1 MRAIPKLSSKIFLL
15 AFLNLLLLCVVFF
28 IFMRVQYRLDIQ
40 SFLFSPAQDRILA
53 VGRQLALELRDT
65 EASGWNDLLM
75 RYGNAHKVEFR
86 LLDEHGMQL
95 AGPQQPLPAA
105 VLDGFTRQNRHRGRE
120 AALMFLGTTHKP
132 TQHWIGV
139 RIPIPSSGEH
149 HHVHGALVAAS
160 SSFLGIP
167 FFFDPKPWLSVGFAV
182 VLISLICWLP
192 LVRGLTRSI
201 SHITR
206 ATGQIAEGHF
216 EIELPVNRRDEL
228 GQLSASINRMA
239 ARLAGFV
246 KGQKRFLGD
255 TAHELCSPIARM
267 QVAVGI
273 LERSATADQNCVAD
287 LRDDLQHMSELVN
300 DVLSFSKAGMRTVE
314 AQLAEVDVANT
325 IARVLDREANG
336 AQITTAVTPQLR
348 ALADPDLLFRALSN
362 VVRNAV
368 RYAGTAGPIEIAA
381 RSVNGDVVI
390 RVADFGPGLA
400 EKDLETVFEPFYRP
414 EPARTRETGG
424 TGLGLAIV
432 KTCIESCQGTV
443 HCRNRVPSG
452 LEVEICL
459 KSPAS
464 SNPGQGLPGGE

>member
-1 MRAIPKLSSKIFLL
+1 MRAMPKLSSKIFLL
-15 AFLNLLLLCVVFF
+15 AFLNLLLLCAVFF

-40 SFLFSPAQDRILA
+40 SFFFSPAQDRILA
-53 VGRQLALELRDT
+53 VGRQLALDLRETDP
-65 EASGWNDLLM
+65 SGWNDLLT
-75 RYGNAHKVEFR
+75 RYGNTHKVDFR
-86 LLDEHGMQL
+86 LLDEHGVQL

-120 AALMFLGTTHKP
+120 SALMFLGTTYKP

-139 RIPIPSSGEH
+139 RIPIPSSSEH

-167 FFFDPKPWLSVGFAV
+167 FFFDPKPWLSVGIAV
-182 VLISLICWLP
+182 ILISLICWLP
-192 LVRGLTRSI
+192 LVRGLTHSI

-216 EIELPVNRRDEL
+216 EIELPINRRDEL

-267 QVAVGI
+267 QVALGI
-273 LERSATADQNCVAD
+273 LERSATADQNCLVD

-300 DVLSFSKAGMRTVE
+300 DVLSFSKAGMRNVE

-325 IARVLDREANG
+325 LARVLDREATGG
-336 AQITTAVTPQLR
+336 AQITTVVTPQLR
-348 ALADPDLLFRALSN
+348 ALADPGLLFRALSN
-362 VVRNAV
+362 VVRNAI
-368 RYAGTAGPIEIAA
+368 RYAGSAGPIEIAA
-381 RSVNGDVVI
+381 RSVNGSVVI

-414 EPARTRETGG
+414 EPARARETGG

-432 KTCIESCQGTV
+432 KTCIASCQGSV
-443 HCRNRVPSG
+443 RCRNRAPSG

-464 SNPGQGLPGGE
+464 PNPPLPGCA